1 MPAEQGQL
9 LEILKR
15 QCANA
20 PVRYRKYH
28 KDLFDTLAQVL
39 LVERANRTA
48 PGNVVQQIE
57 GKCEALAELVL
68 RDETEGG
75 QR

>member
-1 MPAEQGQL
+1 MPAEASEL

-15 QCANA
+15 QCGTVA
-20 PVRYRKYH
+20 PRYGRYE
-28 KDLFDTLAQVL
+28 KDLLDTLAQIL
-39 LVERANRTA
+39 TAERANRMA

-68 RDETEGG
+68 KGNTGG
-75 QR
+75 AK